1 MKDKGKTAEAG
12 GKEAERRLALAR
24 RLAACPLLIKA
35 TLVVN
40 RRKCGNPKCRC
51 AEGRLHE
58 SLAFTFKDHGRS
70 VLAHVPKSLEG
81 DARKAEKDYK
91 TLKKAVEALSSLNLE
106 SFRRRAKLE
115 KEKRQR

>member
-1 MKDKGKTAEAG
+1 MKAKSGKAKTGDVEA
-12 GKEAERRLALAR
+12 ARRLALAR

-91 TLKKAVEALSSLNLE
+91 KLKKMVDALSSLNLE

-115 KEKRQR
+115 KEKRKR